1 MNFKPT
7 QDWVLLP
14 HPNKKVTDAGIILSD
29 SAAKAIQ
36 SNVLKVIAAG
46 PECKEVKENDTVMVH
61 PETAALPIE
70 LDKEKYL
77 LIKEFSICGIFK

>member
-70 LDKEKYL
+70 LGKEKYL